1 MENKKEIK
9 DQEKSKPIEKSK
21 SLMPMLDKDD
31 IETLKSQLQKY
42 EYLKQK
48 YNL

>member
-21 SLMPMLDKDD
+21 SLVPMLDKDD
-31 IETLKSQLQKY
+31 IETLKS
-42 EYLKQK
+42 
-48 YNL
+48 

>member
-1 MENKKEIK
+1 MDSKKEIK
-9 DQEKSKPIEKSK
+9 EQEKPKPIEKSK
-21 SLMPMLDKDD
+21 SLVPMLDKED